1 MIKGWDLGVSSMRIG
16 ERALIKCSSAYAYGA
31 NGVRTVIPPNAAIEL
46 DVKLVAW
53 LGNQLRPET
62 LFQKD
67 LVSVLI
73 LAFAIIK
80 FDLIYFII
88 ML

>member
-1 MIKGWDLGVSSMRIG
+1 MIKGWDLGVSSMRVG
-16 ERALIKCSSAYAYGA
+16 ERALIKCSPAYAYGT

-67 LVSVLI
+67 LVDMFT
-73 LAFAIIK
+73 LAFVILT
-80 FDLIYFII
+80 FYLFYNC
-88 ML
+88 L